1 MLICLSPQGYVSSG
15 RPLPFGQ
22 LQLEVHVWGK
32 KFDEFLS
39 WWEKLEAAGLRPF
52 WTEPNLV
59 YQNYNKQG
67 NSDLAEVRAPTYLA
81 LHSRYLPFVR
91 AVSRSHCPSFALSF
105 DLADITR
112 STPSSTCAAATSSR
126 TTRRRWAPLAVAPV
140 VRVRS
145 SLATVLGRGMVCGLS
160 AIKRDAAATVHAC
173 HVGHRARLS
182 RRQRAQSR
190 GRSRPAR

>member
-1 MLICLSPQGYVSSG
+1 MLICLSLQGYVSSG

-67 NSDLAEVRAPTYLA
+67 NSDLAEVCA
-81 LHSRYLPFVR
+81 L
-91 AVSRSHCPSFALSF
+91 
-105 DLADITR
+105 
-112 STPSSTCAAATSSR
+112 TS
-126 TTRRRWAPLAVAPV
+126 L
-140 VRVRS
+140 
-145 SLATVLGRGMVCGLS
+145 
-160 AIKRDAAATVHAC
+160 
-173 HVGHRARLS
+173 
-182 RRQRAQSR
+182 
-190 GRSRPAR
+190 